1 MAQLKLH
8 YMYRDGA
15 NWKESD
21 CVIFANAQNLSAE
34 GVQEMIEECLFDDGN
49 FIAESIGLPTLYFD
63 DDSAPD
69 AHGLHEF
76 LRVDECDFEPNDKQN
91 RDVLNLVI
99 EFARQ
104 RLFDWKSVR
113 NIL

>member
-1 MAQLKLH
+1 MAQLKLQ

-21 CVIFANAQNLSAE
+21 YMIFANTQNLGAE
-34 GVQEMIEECLFDDGN
+34 VVQEMIEECLFDDGN

-63 DDSAPD
+63 DGSDPD

-76 LRVDECDFEPNDKQN
+76 LRVNECDSEPNDKQN

-104 RLFDWKSVR
+104 RLFDWKPVR

>member
-1 MAQLKLH
+1 MTQLKLH

-15 NWKESD
+15 NWKEND

-34 GVQEMIEECLFDDGN
+34 VVQEMIEECLFDDGN
-49 FIAESIGLPTLYFD
+49 FIAESIGFPTLYFD

-76 LRVDECDFEPNDKQN
+76 LRIEECDFKPNDKQN

-104 RLFDWKSVR
+104 RLFDWKPVR

>member
-21 CVIFANAQNLSAE
+21 YVIFANVQNLSAE
-34 GVQEMIEECLFDDGN
+34 GVQEMIEECLFDDSN
-49 FIAESIGLPTLYFD
+49 FIAETIGLSTLYFD
-63 DDSAPD
+63 GNSAPD

-76 LRVDECDFEPNDKQN
+76 LRIDECDFEPNDKQN
-91 RDVLNLVI
+91 RDVSNLLD

-104 RLFDWKSVR
+104 SLIGWKPVR